1 MAIPEPR
8 RRLTL
13 PRAVDIRPAG
23 LRVLVASHGHPEV
36 TKGGAENAA
45 FQLFAGLRDQPGIE
59 AWFLGCGALPGQG
72 AELCITQPFSDREFL
87 YAPGAFNWF
96 NFANRDP
103 RLPRELERLLIELS
117 PDVVH
122 FHHYAN
128 FGVEVFDLVRRVLPR
143 ARIILT
149 LHEYLAICN
158 HFGQMVTRGDLHL
171 CRRASDVRCAGCF
184 PEIAPSDFFLRRRYV
199 QSFFEMV
206 DQFTAP
212 SAFLAQRYVQWGV
225 SEAKMAVLDNLV
237 PPAGE
242 AAVAAIAP
250 RAGGAALR
258 VGFFGQISRLKG
270 IEVLL
275 GAAEQLA
282 AEACDTISFAIFGD
296 YRGQPEVFRAD
307 LEKRLAKPGSNVR
320 FYGPYE
326 HEEVDALMRG
336 VDVVLMP
343 SIWWENAPLVIE
355 EALRNRRPVLCS
367 DIGGMAEKVRD
378 GLDGF
383 HFRMGSTHALADLLK
398 RIDRDRALIDGL
410 AASMRPPAAASHT
423 LDAHLALYL
432 RLLADSPAAAA

>member
-1 MAIPEPR
+1 MALPDRGR
-8 RRLTL
+8 RKGAE
-13 PRAVDIRPAG
+13 AVSSRRP
-23 LRVLVASHGHPEV
+23 LRVLVASHGHPEISR
-36 TKGGAENAA
+36 GGAENAA
-45 FQLFAGLRDQPGIE
+45 FQLFTELRDRPGTE

-103 RLPRELERLLIELS
+103 RLPRELERLLLEIA

-128 FGVEVFDLVRRVLPR
+128 FGVEVFDLVRRVLPD
-143 ARIILT
+143 ARIVLT

-171 CRRASDVRCAGCF
+171 CRRASDARCAACF
-184 PEIAPSDFFLRRRYV
+184 PDIAPSDFFLRRRYV
-199 QSFFEMV
+199 QGFFDLV

-212 SAFLAQRYVQWGV
+212 SAFLAQRYVQWGLP
-225 SEAKMAVLDNLV
+225 EARMTVLDNLI
-237 PPAGE
+237 PPAGK
-242 AAVAAIAP
+242 ATTTQVA
-250 RAGGAALR
+250 GASVLR

-282 AEACDTISFAIFGD
+282 ADACQTISFAIHGD
-296 YRGQPEVFRAD
+296 YRNQPEVFRAD
-307 LEKRLAKPGSNVR
+307 LEKRLAAPGSNVH

-326 HEEVDALMRG
+326 HEEIDGLMHS
-336 VDVVLMP
+336 VDVVLIP

-378 GLDGF
+378 GIDGF
-383 HFRMGSTHALADLLK
+383 HFRMGSPHALADLLRRLAK
-398 RIDRDRALIDGL
+398 NRGL
-410 AASMRPPAAASHT
+410 LEGVGDAMRTPAAISVTLEAHVDLYRQSLGNPPA
-423 LDAHLALYL
+423 LGG
-432 RLLADSPAAAA
+432 